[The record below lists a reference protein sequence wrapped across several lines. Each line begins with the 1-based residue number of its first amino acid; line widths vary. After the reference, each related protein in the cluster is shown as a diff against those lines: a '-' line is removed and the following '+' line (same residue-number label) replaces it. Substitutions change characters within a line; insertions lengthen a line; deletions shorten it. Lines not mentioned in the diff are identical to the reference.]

1 MIEAGGDMDLL
12 RESFGAGHRT
22 DPGRITLKSLG

>member
-1 MIEAGGDMDLL
+1 MDLL
-12 RESFGAGHRT
+12 RESFGAGHRS